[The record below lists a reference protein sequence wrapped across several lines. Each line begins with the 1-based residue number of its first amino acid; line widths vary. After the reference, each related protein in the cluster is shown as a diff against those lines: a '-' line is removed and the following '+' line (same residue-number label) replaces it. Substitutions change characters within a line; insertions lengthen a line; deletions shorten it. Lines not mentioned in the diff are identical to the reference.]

1 MDDFQK
7 RVLEKLD
14 KMDDRLNSVDKTLA
28 EQHVSLKD
36 HIRRTEILE
45 EQVKPIEDNMTMAKG
60 VLKFIGFGA
69 TAIGAA
75 VAIAKGL
82 GWL

>member
-28 EQHVSLKD
+28 EQHVSLKE

-45 EQVKPIEDNMTMAKG
+45 DEMKPIKDDMTMTKG
-60 VLKFIGFGA
+60 VLKFVGFGA

-75 VAIAKGL
+75 VAIAKAL